1 LLLQGEE
8 SDDED
13 GQSGSEEE
21 GSDNEASG
29 AKRTTGA
36 SAAATKANRRETALS
51 AQIAQLEGEL
61 MADKPWELRGEV
73 KGAERPENSFLS
85 LHADIER

>member
-29 AKRTTGA
+29 AQHTTGA
-36 SAAATKANRRETALS
+36 SAAAPKANRRETALS
-51 AQIAQLEGEL
+51 AQIAQLEEEL

>member
-1 LLLQGEE
+1 
-8 SDDED
+8 
-13 GQSGSEEE
+13 
-21 GSDNEASG
+21 
-29 AKRTTGA
+29 
-36 SAAATKANRRETALS
+36 LS